1 VTFEDVGKVEVSQN
15 GVDYIAKAALTELF
29 DTHGECGDSVRS
41 GGDPS

>member
-15 GVDYIAKAALTELF
+15 SVDYIAKAALTELF
-29 DTHGECGDSVRS
+29 DTHGASVGR